1 MNKLLVFFL
10 LAIVT
15 CEQLDTSVEDAFNS
29 IDVEKYLDHYM
40 DNLEFDDV
48 ELQIK
53 FFRNIFKGI
62 KNFFKG
68 TIGKAFRK
76 LGKAVQKGINFLK
89 EKGIWDKLVNAVKS
103 IGKVAATSFCSA
115 YLSPAICTPAVG
127 FVFDVVLKN

>member
-1 MNKLLVFFL
+1 MNKLLIFFL

-40 DNLEFDDV
+40 DNLEFDDL
-48 ELQIK
+48 ELQLK
-53 FFRNIFKGI
+53 LFKNIFKGV

-68 TIGKAFRK
+68 TVGKAFRK
-76 LGKAVQKGINFLK
+76 LGKAVQKGINYLK
-89 EKGIWDKLVNAVKS
+89 EKNIWDKLVSVVKS
-103 IGKVAATSFCSA
+103 VGQVAATSFCSA
-115 YLSPAICTPAVG
+115 YLSPAVCAPAVG

>member
-15 CEQLDTSVEDAFNS
+15 CEQLNTPVEDAFSS
-29 IDVEKYLDHYM
+29 IDIDKYLDHYI
-40 DNLEFDDV
+40 DEVEFDDV
-48 ELQIK
+48 ELQFK
-53 FFRNIFKGI
+53 FRNIFKGI

-68 TIGKAFRK
+68 TIGKAFKK

-89 EKGIWDKLVNAVKS
+89 EKGIWDKLVGVVKS
-103 IGKVAATSFCSA
+103 VGQIAATSFCSA
-115 YLSPAICTPAVG
+115 YLSPAVCTPAVG

>member
-29 IDVEKYLDHYM
+29 VDIDKYLDHYI
-40 DNLEFDDV
+40 DEVEFDDV
-48 ELQIK
+48 ELQLK
-53 FFRNIFKGI
+53 LRNIFKGI

-68 TIGKAFRK
+68 TIGKAFKK
-76 LGKAVQKGINFLK
+76 LGKAVQKGINVLK
-89 EKGIWDKLVNAVKS
+89 EKGIWDKLVSVVKS
-103 IGKVAATSFCSA
+103 VGKIAATSLCSA
-115 YLSPAICTPAVG
+115 YLSPAVCTPAVG